1 MKKKIIS
8 VVIAICLVI
17 ATVPTIVF
25 ANNSQSS
32 SPIKFNEAQSEHEKS
47 GWNVEWSES
56 FEQGI
61 PSTWQNIDKDGD
73 GYKWWKV
80 KEETGFDRIYLSH
93 HGEQSIHSNSY
104 LREGTKTL
112 EPDNWLILPEQNLSA
127 EKNYTLT
134 FDIMAPDKSY
144 RKDKIGIYISTDGK
158 NNYTQLGDDF
168 DLTKCTID
176 ENHSYSNWL
185 EVEVDLSAYS
195 GKKVS
200 IAIVH
205 HDSRNEYIVIIDC
218 MYMWSKDKHKH
229 CVCGGN
235 ADFNVHNTHTNVK
248 WSEWNSTNS
257 LPTASGNYYLAN
269 DINLD
274 TTQDVSNDINIC
286 LNGKTIKSNTSAYA
300 ITVKNNASLTITDCL
315 DSGKLECS
323 IKNYGSFNMYAGTL
337 QDGYNLRTEPDSK
350 MALSGNSKFIG
361 NVISKGNAET
371 KIDGSS
377 EFQGTL
383 IIDELTSD
391 SRAYIGENAKI
402 TGKIKISNSQ
412 ENAKIEIKDNMII
425 DGDIEFDY
433 FTFNSNIVCNGNI
446 ISGIFKGNVENNG
459 TITGG
464 TFYGFVTGNGT
475 IADRAK
481 VEVTLDLDGGNGNDK
496 EYILRGQKLTLPT
509 PTKDGYTFDGWF
521 NGENEYDF
529 SLPVFSTLSLTA
541 HWVKNLTP
549 PTTEPPTTQ
558 PTTQSTTESTT
569 QLTTEL
575 TTQSTTQ
582 STTKSTT
589 KSTTQ
594 STTQLTTQS
603 TTKNISYK
611 NVNAVTDY
619 NENHNTTVK
628 STKKKNKSK
637 TSPNTGNNTALVTSA
652 TVATLLALAFVI
664 TKKKKDD

>member
-25 ANNSQSS
+25 ASNSQST
-32 SPIKFNEAQSEHEKS
+32 SPIKIRVAPSEHEKP
-47 GWNVEWSES
+47 GWNVEWSEN

-80 KEETGFDRIYLSH
+80 KEEISFENIDNSTH
-93 HGEQSIHSNSY
+93 HGNESIHSNSF
-104 LREGTKTL
+104 LRYGGYNQQAL
-112 EPDNWLILPEQNLSA
+112 EPNNWLILPEQNLNA
-127 EKNYTLT
+127 KKNYALT
-134 FDIMAPDKSY
+134 FDIVAFDGGY
-144 RKDKIGIYISTDGK
+144 LKDKIGIYISTDGG
-158 NNYTQLGDDF
+158 NSYTQLGDDF
-168 DLTKCTID
+168 DFTQSELGNSTD
-176 ENHSYSNWL
+176 VRDVWQ

-205 HDSRNEYIVIIDC
+205 HNSRDEYMVVMDC
-218 MYMWSKDKHKH
+218 MYMWSINKHIMH

-235 ADFNVHNTHTNVK
+235 TDFNGHDTHKNIEWTK
-248 WSEWNSTNS
+248 WNSANS

-300 ITVKNNASLTITDCL
+300 IKVKNNASLTITDCL

-337 QDGYNLRTEPDSK
+337 QNGYNLRTEPDSK

-361 NVISKGNAET
+361 DVISKGNAET
-371 KIDGSS
+371 KIDGNS

-391 SRAYIGENAKI
+391 SRAYIGGNAKV
-402 TGKIKISNSQ
+402 TGKLEFSQPQ

-433 FTFNSNIVCNGNI
+433 FTLNSNIICNGNI

-459 TITGG
+459 TIKGG
-464 TFYGFVTGNGT
+464 TFYGNVTGNGT

-481 VEVTLDLDGGNGNDK
+481 VKVTLDLDGGNGNDK
-496 EYILRGQKLTLPT
+496 EYILKGQKLTLPT

-529 SLPVFSTLSLTA
+529 SLPVISTLSLTA
-541 HWVKNLTP
+541 HWVKNPTP

-558 PTTQSTTESTT
+558 PTTQSTTE
-569 QLTTEL
+569 LTTV
-575 TTQSTTQ
+575 S
-582 STTKSTT
+582 
-589 KSTTQ
+589 
-594 STTQLTTQS
+594 TTQS
-603 TTKNISYK
+603 TTKNISDK

-637 TSPNTGNNTALVTSA
+637 TSPNTGNNTALVSSA
-652 TVATLLALAFVI
+652 AVATLLALAFVI

>member
-1 MKKKIIS
+1 M
-8 VVIAICLVI
+8 
-17 ATVPTIVF
+17 
-25 ANNSQSS
+25 
-32 SPIKFNEAQSEHEKS
+32 
-47 GWNVEWSES
+47 
-56 FEQGI
+56 
-61 PSTWQNIDKDGD
+61 
-73 GYKWWKV
+73 
-80 KEETGFDRIYLSH
+80 
-93 HGEQSIHSNSY
+93 
-104 LREGTKTL
+104 
-112 EPDNWLILPEQNLSA
+112 
-127 EKNYTLT
+127 
-134 FDIMAPDKSY
+134 
-144 RKDKIGIYISTDGK
+144 
-158 NNYTQLGDDF
+158 
-168 DLTKCTID
+168 
-176 ENHSYSNWL
+176 
-185 EVEVDLSAYS
+185 SAYS

-205 HDSRNEYIVIIDC
+205 HNSRDEYVVVMDC
-218 MYMWSKDKHKH
+218 MYMWSIDKHIMH

-235 ADFNVHNTHTNVK
+235 TDFNGHDTHKNIEWTK
-248 WSEWNSTNS
+248 WNSTDS

-315 DSGKLECS
+315 NNGKLECS

-350 MALSGNSKFIG
+350 MELSGNSKFIG
-361 NVISKGNAET
+361 DVISKGNAET
-371 KIDGSS
+371 KIDGNS

-383 IIDELTSD
+383 VIDELTSD
-391 SRAYIGENAKI
+391 SRAYIGGNAKV
-402 TGKIKISNSQ
+402 TGKLEFSQPQ

-425 DGDIEFDY
+425 DGDIELDY
-433 FTFNSNIVCNGNI
+433 FTLNSNIVCNGNI

-464 TFYGFVTGNGT
+464 TFYGDVTGNGT
-475 IADRAK
+475 IADSAK
-481 VEVTLDLDGGNGNDK
+481 VEVTLDLDGGYGNDK

-509 PTKDGYTFDGWF
+509 PIKDGYTFDGWF

-529 SLPVFSTLSLTA
+529 SLPVISTLSLTA
-541 HWVKNLTP
+541 HWVKNPTP

-558 PTTQSTTESTT
+558 PKTQPTTQP
-569 QLTTEL
+569 TTEL
-575 TTQSTTQ
+575 TTVS
-582 STTKSTT
+582 
-589 KSTTQ
+589 
-594 STTQLTTQS
+594 TTQS
-603 TTKNISYK
+603 TTKNISDK
-611 NVNAVTDY
+611 NVNAATDY

-652 TVATLLALAFVI
+652 SVATLLALAFVI

>member
-8 VVIAICLVI
+8 IVVAICLVI

-25 ANNSQSS
+25 ASNTQSS
-32 SPIKFNEAQSEHEKS
+32 SPIKIRVAPSEHEKP

-73 GYKWWKV
+73 GYKWWKTR
-80 KEETGFDRIYLSH
+80 EEPYFESFDKSTH

-104 LREGTKTL
+104 IKQGQKIL
-112 EPDNWLILPEQNLSA
+112 EPDNWLILPEQNLS
-127 EKNYTLT
+127 EKKIYSLT
-134 FDIMAPDKSY
+134 FDIVAFDGKY
-144 RKDKIGIYISTDGK
+144 LKDKIGIYISTDGG
-158 NNYTQLGDDF
+158 NSYTQLGDDF
-168 DLTKCTID
+168 DLTQSELGNSPDVKD
-176 ENHSYSNWL
+176 VWQ

-205 HDSRNEYIVIIDC
+205 HNSRDEYVVVMDC
-218 MYMWSKDKHKH
+218 MYMWSINKHIMH

-235 ADFNVHNTHTNVK
+235 TDFNGHDTHKNIEWTK
-248 WSEWNSTNS
+248 WNSTDS

-269 DINLD
+269 DINLA
-274 TTQDVSNDINIC
+274 TAQTVSNDINIC
-286 LNGKTIKSNTSAYA
+286 LNGKTIKSNASNYA

-337 QDGYNLRTEPDSK
+337 QSGYELYTEPDSK

-361 NVISKGNAET
+361 NVISAGNAET
-371 KIDGSS
+371 KIDGNS
-377 EFQGTL
+377 EFQGMLLVT
-383 IIDELTSD
+383 ELTSD
-391 SRAYIGENAKI
+391 SRAYIGGNAKI
-402 TGKIKISNSQ
+402 TGKIQISLPQ

-433 FTFNSNIVCNGNI
+433 FTLNSNIVCNGNI

-464 TFYGFVTGNGT
+464 TFCGFVSGNGT
-475 IADRAK
+475 IADSAK
-481 VEVTLDLDGGNGNDK
+481 VKVTLDLDGGNGNDK
-496 EYILRGQKLTLPT
+496 EYILRGQKLILPT

-541 HWVKNLTP
+541 HWVKNPTP
-549 PTTEPPTTQ
+549 PTTEPPTTKP
-558 PTTQSTTESTT
+558 PTTQPTTESTT
-569 QLTTEL
+569 Q
-575 TTQSTTQ
+575 STI
-582 STTKSTT
+582 
-589 KSTTQ
+589 
-594 STTQLTTQS
+594 
-603 TTKNISYK
+603 KNISDK

-652 TVATLLALAFVI
+652 AVAALLAFVI

>member
-8 VVIAICLVI
+8 VVIVICLVI

-25 ANNSQSS
+25 ASNSQST
-32 SPIKFNEAQSEHEKS
+32 SPIKIRVAPSEHEKP

-61 PSTWQNIDKDGD
+61 PSTWQNIDNDGD
-73 GYKWWKV
+73 GYKWWKTR
-80 KEETGFDRIYLSH
+80 EEPYFESFDKSTH

-104 LREGTKTL
+104 IKQGQKIL
-112 EPDNWLILPEQNLSA
+112 EPDNWLILPEQNLS
-127 EKNYTLT
+127 KKKIYSLT
-134 FDIMAPDKSY
+134 FDIVAFDGKY
-144 RKDKIGIYISTDGK
+144 LKDKIGIYISTDGGK
-158 NNYTQLGDDF
+158 SYTQLGDDF
-168 DLTKCTID
+168 DLTQSELGNSTDVKD
-176 ENHSYSNWL
+176 VWQ

-205 HDSRNEYIVIIDC
+205 HNSRDEYVVVMDC
-218 MYMWSKDKHKH
+218 MYMWSIDKHIMH
-229 CVCGGN
+229 CVCGN
-235 ADFNVHNTHTNVK
+235 DISFNGHNTHTNVK

-269 DINLD
+269 DINLA
-274 TTQDVSNDINIC
+274 TEQTVKNDINIC
-286 LNGKTIKSNTSAYA
+286 LNGKTIKNNTSAYA

-337 QDGYNLRTEPDSK
+337 QSGYELYTEPDSK

-371 KIDGSS
+371 KIDGNS
-377 EFQGTL
+377 EFQGMLLVT
-383 IIDELTSD
+383 ELTSD
-391 SRAYIGENAKI
+391 SRAYIGGNAKI
-402 TGKIKISNSQ
+402 TGKIQISLPQ

-425 DGDIEFDY
+425 DGDIEFNY
-433 FTFNSNIVCNGNI
+433 FTLNSNIVCNGNI

-464 TFYGFVTGNGT
+464 TFCGFVSGNGT
-475 IADRAK
+475 IADSAK
-481 VEVTLDLDGGNGNDK
+481 VKVTLDLDGGNGNDK

-541 HWVKNLTP
+541 HWVKNPTP
-549 PTTEPPTTQ
+549 PTTEPPTTKP
-558 PTTQSTTESTT
+558 PTTQPTTESTT
-569 QLTTEL
+569 QP
-575 TTQSTTQ
+575 
-582 STTKSTT
+582 
-589 KSTTQ
+589 
-594 STTQLTTQS
+594 TTQLTTQS
-603 TTKNISYK
+603 TIKNISDK

-652 TVATLLALAFVI
+652 AIATLLALAFVI

>member
-1 MKKKIIS
+1 M
-8 VVIAICLVI
+8 
-17 ATVPTIVF
+17 
-25 ANNSQSS
+25 
-32 SPIKFNEAQSEHEKS
+32 
-47 GWNVEWSES
+47 
-56 FEQGI
+56 
-61 PSTWQNIDKDGD
+61 
-73 GYKWWKV
+73 
-80 KEETGFDRIYLSH
+80 
-93 HGEQSIHSNSY
+93 
-104 LREGTKTL
+104 
-112 EPDNWLILPEQNLSA
+112 
-127 EKNYTLT
+127 
-134 FDIMAPDKSY
+134 
-144 RKDKIGIYISTDGK
+144 
-158 NNYTQLGDDF
+158 
-168 DLTKCTID
+168 
-176 ENHSYSNWL
+176 
-185 EVEVDLSAYS
+185 SAYS

-205 HDSRNEYIVIIDC
+205 HNSRDEYVVVMDC
-218 MYMWSKDKHKH
+218 MYMWSKDKHIMH
-229 CVCGGN
+229 CVCGGST
-235 ADFNVHNTHTNVK
+235 DFNGHNTHTNVK
-248 WSEWNSTNS
+248 WSEWSSTNS

-274 TTQDVSNDINIC
+274 TTQNVSNDINIC

-361 NVISKGNAET
+361 DVISKGNAET
-371 KIDGSS
+371 KIDGNS

-391 SRAYIGENAKI
+391 SRAYIGGNAKV
-402 TGKIKISNSQ
+402 TGKLEFSQPQ

-425 DGDIEFDY
+425 DGDIEFNY
-433 FTFNSNIVCNGNI
+433 FTLNSNIVCNGNI

-464 TFYGFVTGNGT
+464 TFYGDITGNGT
-475 IADRAK
+475 IADSAK
-481 VEVTLDLDGGNGNDK
+481 FEVTLDLDGGNGNDK

-529 SLPVFSTLSLTA
+529 SLPVISTLSLTA
-541 HWVKNLTP
+541 HWVKNPTP

-558 PTTQSTTESTT
+558 PTTQSTTVS
-569 QLTTEL
+569 
-575 TTQSTTQ
+575 
-582 STTKSTT
+582 
-589 KSTTQ
+589 
-594 STTQLTTQS
+594 TTQS
-603 TTKNISYK
+603 TTKNISDK

-637 TSPNTGNNTALVTSA
+637 TSPNTGNNTALVSSA
-652 TVATLLALAFVI
+652 AVATLLALAFVI

>member
-17 ATVPTIVF
+17 ATVPTIAF
-25 ANNSQSS
+25 ASNSQST
-32 SPIKFNEAQSEHEKS
+32 SPIKIRVAPSEHEKP

-61 PSTWQNIDKDGD
+61 PSTWQNIDNDGD

-80 KEETGFDRIYLSH
+80 KEEISFENIDNSTH
-93 HGEQSIHSNSY
+93 HGNESIHSNSF
-104 LREGTKTL
+104 LRYGGYNQQAL
-112 EPDNWLILPEQNLSA
+112 EPNNWLILPEQNLNA
-127 EKNYTLT
+127 KKNYALT
-134 FDIMAPDKSY
+134 FDIVAFDGGY
-144 RKDKIGIYISTDGK
+144 LKDKIGIYISTDGG
-158 NNYTQLGDDF
+158 NSYTQLGDDF
-168 DLTKCTID
+168 DFTQSELGNSTD
-176 ENHSYSNWL
+176 VRDVWQ

-205 HDSRNEYIVIIDC
+205 HNSRDEYMVVMDC
-218 MYMWSKDKHKH
+218 MYMWSINKHIMH

-235 ADFNVHNTHTNVK
+235 TDFNGHDTHKNIEWTK
-248 WSEWNSTNS
+248 WNSANS

-300 ITVKNNASLTITDCL
+300 IKVKNNASLTITDCL

-337 QDGYNLRTEPDSK
+337 QNGYNLRTEPDSK
-350 MALSGNSKFIG
+350 MELSGNSKFIG
-361 NVISKGNAET
+361 DVISKGNAET
-371 KIDGSS
+371 KIDGNS

-383 IIDELTSD
+383 KIDELTSD
-391 SRAYIGENAKI
+391 SRAYIGGNAKV
-402 TGKIKISNSQ
+402 TGKLEFSQPQ

-425 DGDIEFDY
+425 DGDIEFNY
-433 FTFNSNIVCNGNI
+433 FTLNSNIVCNGNI

-464 TFYGFVTGNGT
+464 TFYGNVAGNGT
-475 IADRAK
+475 IADSAK

-529 SLPVFSTLSLTA
+529 SLPVISTLSLTA
-541 HWVKNLTP
+541 HWVKNPTP

-558 PTTQSTTESTT
+558 PTTQP
-569 QLTTEL
+569 TTEL
-575 TTQSTTQ
+575 TTVS
-582 STTKSTT
+582 
-589 KSTTQ
+589 
-594 STTQLTTQS
+594 TTQS
-603 TTKNISYK
+603 TTKNISDK
-611 NVNAVTDY
+611 NVNAATDY

-637 TSPNTGNNTALVTSA
+637 TSPNTGNNTALATSA
-652 TVATLLALAFVI
+652 AVATLLALAFVI

>member
-8 VVIAICLVI
+8 IVVAICLVI

-25 ANNSQSS
+25 ASNSQST
-32 SPIKFNEAQSEHEKS
+32 SPIKIRVAPSEHEKP

-73 GYKWWKV
+73 GYKWWKTR
-80 KEETGFDRIYLSH
+80 EEPYFESFDKSTH

-104 LREGTKTL
+104 IKQGQKIL
-112 EPDNWLILPEQNLSA
+112 EPDNWLILPEQNLS
-127 EKNYTLT
+127 EKKIYSLT
-134 FDIMAPDKSY
+134 FDIVAFDGKY
-144 RKDKIGIYISTDGK
+144 LKDKIGIYISTDGGK
-158 NNYTQLGDDF
+158 SYTQLGDDF
-168 DLTKCTID
+168 DFTQSELGNSTDVKD
-176 ENHSYSNWL
+176 VWQ

-205 HDSRNEYIVIIDC
+205 HNSRDEYVVVMDC
-218 MYMWSKDKHKH
+218 MYMWSINKHIMH

-235 ADFNVHNTHTNVK
+235 TEFNGHDTHKNIEWTK
-248 WSEWNSTNS
+248 WNSTDS

-269 DINLD
+269 DINLA
-274 TTQDVSNDINIC
+274 TTQTVSNDINIC
-286 LNGKTIKSNTSAYA
+286 LNGKTIKSNTSNYA
-300 ITVKNNASLTITDCL
+300 LTVKNNASLTITDCT
-315 DSGKLECS
+315 DSGKLECW
-323 IKNYGSFNMYAGTL
+323 IDNYGSFNMYAGTL
-337 QDGYNLRTEPDSK
+337 QSGYELYTEPDSK

-361 NVISKGNAET
+361 NVISAGNAET
-371 KIDGSS
+371 KIDGNS

-383 IIDELTSD
+383 LIKELTSD
-391 SRAYIGENAKI
+391 SRAYIGGNAKV
-402 TGKIKISNSQ
+402 TGKLEFLQPQ

-433 FTFNSNIVCNGNI
+433 FTLNSNIVCNGNI

-464 TFYGFVTGNGT
+464 TFCGFVSGNGT
-475 IADRAK
+475 IADSAK
-481 VEVTLDLDGGNGNDK
+481 VKVTLDLDGGNGNDK
-496 EYILRGQKLTLPT
+496 EYILRGQKLTLST

-541 HWVKNLTP
+541 HWVKNPTP
-549 PTTEPPTTQ
+549 PTTKPPTTQ
-558 PTTQSTTESTT
+558 PTTQPITESTTQPTTESTT
-569 QLTTEL
+569 Q
-575 TTQSTTQ
+575 STI
-582 STTKSTT
+582 
-589 KSTTQ
+589 
-594 STTQLTTQS
+594 
-603 TTKNISYK
+603 KNISDK

-637 TSPNTGNNTALVTSA
+637 TSPNTGNNTALVSSA
-652 TVATLLALAFVI
+652 AVATLLALAFVI

>member
-1 MKKKIIS
+1 MKKKLFSII
-8 VVIAICLVI
+8 IAICLVI

-25 ANNSQSS
+25 ASNTQSS
-32 SPIKFNEAQSEHEKS
+32 SPIKIRVAPSEHEKP

-73 GYKWWKV
+73 GYKWWKTR
-80 KEETGFDRIYLSH
+80 EEPYFESFDKSTH

-104 LREGTKTL
+104 IKQGQKIL
-112 EPDNWLILPEQNLSA
+112 EPDNWLILPEQNLS
-127 EKNYTLT
+127 EKKIYSLT
-134 FDIMAPDKSY
+134 FDIVAFDGKY
-144 RKDKIGIYISTDGK
+144 LKDKIGIYISTDGG
-158 NNYTQLGDDF
+158 NSYTQLGDDF
-168 DLTKCTID
+168 DLTQSELGNSPDVKD
-176 ENHSYSNWL
+176 VWQ

-205 HDSRNEYIVIIDC
+205 HNSRDEYVVVMDC
-218 MYMWSKDKHKH
+218 MYMWSINKHIMH

-235 ADFNVHNTHTNVK
+235 TDFNGHDTHKNIEWTK
-248 WSEWNSTNS
+248 WNSTDS

-315 DSGKLECS
+315 NNGKLECS

-350 MALSGNSKFIG
+350 MELSGNSKFIG
-361 NVISKGNAET
+361 DVISKGNAET
-371 KIDGSS
+371 KIDGNS

-383 IIDELTSD
+383 VIDELTSD
-391 SRAYIGENAKI
+391 SRAYIGGNAKV
-402 TGKIKISNSQ
+402 TGKLEFSQPQ

-425 DGDIEFDY
+425 DGDIELDY
-433 FTFNSNIVCNGNI
+433 FTLNSNIVCNGNI

-464 TFYGFVTGNGT
+464 TFYGDVTGNGT
-475 IADRAK
+475 IADSAK

-509 PTKDGYTFDGWF
+509 PIKDGYTFDGWF

-529 SLPVFSTLSLTA
+529 SLPVISTLSLTA
-541 HWVKNLTP
+541 HWVKNPTP

-558 PTTQSTTESTT
+558 PKTQPTTQP
-569 QLTTEL
+569 TTEL
-575 TTQSTTQ
+575 TTVS
-582 STTKSTT
+582 
-589 KSTTQ
+589 
-594 STTQLTTQS
+594 TTQS
-603 TTKNISYK
+603 TTKNISDK
-611 NVNAVTDY
+611 NVNAATDY

-652 TVATLLALAFVI
+652 SVATLLALAFVI

>member
-25 ANNSQSS
+25 ANSSQST
-32 SPIKFNEAQSEHEKS
+32 SPIKIRVAPSEHEKP

-61 PSTWQNIDKDGD
+61 PSTWQNIDNDGD
-73 GYKWWKV
+73 SYKWWKTR
-80 KEETGFDRIYLSH
+80 EEPYFESFDKSTH

-104 LREGTKTL
+104 IKQGQKIL
-112 EPDNWLILPEQNLSA
+112 EPDNWLILPEQNLS
-127 EKNYTLT
+127 KKKIYSLT
-134 FDIMAPDKSY
+134 FDIVAFDGKY
-144 RKDKIGIYISTDGK
+144 LKDKIGIYISTDGGK
-158 NNYTQLGDDF
+158 SYTQLGDDF
-168 DLTKCTID
+168 DLTQSELGNSTDVKD
-176 ENHSYSNWL
+176 VWQ

-205 HDSRNEYIVIIDC
+205 HNSRDEYVVVMDC
-218 MYMWSKDKHKH
+218 MYMWSKDKHIMH
-229 CVCGGN
+229 CVCGGST
-235 ADFNVHNTHTNVK
+235 DFNGHNTHTNVK
-248 WSEWNSTNS
+248 WSEWSSTNS

-274 TTQDVSNDINIC
+274 TTQNVSNDINIC

-361 NVISKGNAET
+361 DVISKGNAET
-371 KIDGSS
+371 KIDGNS

-391 SRAYIGENAKI
+391 SRAYIGGNAKV
-402 TGKIKISNSQ
+402 TGKLEFSQPQ

-425 DGDIEFDY
+425 DGDIEFNY
-433 FTFNSNIVCNGNI
+433 FTLNSNIVCNGNI

-464 TFYGFVTGNGT
+464 TFYGDITGNGT
-475 IADRAK
+475 IADSAK
-481 VEVTLDLDGGNGNDK
+481 FEVTLDLDGGNGNDK

-529 SLPVFSTLSLTA
+529 SLPVISTLSLTA
-541 HWVKNLTP
+541 HWVKNPTP

-558 PTTQSTTESTT
+558 PTTQSTTQS
-569 QLTTEL
+569 TTEL
-575 TTQSTTQ
+575 TTVS
-582 STTKSTT
+582 
-589 KSTTQ
+589 
-594 STTQLTTQS
+594 TTQS
-603 TTKNISYK
+603 TTKNISDK

-637 TSPNTGNNTALVTSA
+637 TSPNTGNNTALVSSA
-652 TVATLLALAFVI
+652 AVATLLALAFVI

>member
-1 MKKKIIS
+1 MKNKIIS

-25 ANNSQSS
+25 ANSSQSS
-32 SPIKFNEAQSEHEKS
+32 SPIKIRVAPSEHEKS

-73 GYKWWKV
+73 GYKWWKTR
-80 KEETGFDRIYLSH
+80 EEPYFESFDKSTH

-104 LREGTKTL
+104 IKQGQKIL
-112 EPDNWLILPEQNLSA
+112 EPDNWLILPEQNLS
-127 EKNYTLT
+127 EKKIYSLT
-134 FDIMAPDKSY
+134 FDIVAFDGKY
-144 RKDKIGIYISTDGK
+144 LKDKIGIYISTDGGK
-158 NNYTQLGDDF
+158 SYNQLGDDF
-168 DLTKCTID
+168 DFTQSELGNSTDVKD
-176 ENHSYSNWL
+176 VWQ
-185 EVEVDLSAYS
+185 EVELDLSAYS

-205 HDSRNEYIVIIDC
+205 HNSRDEYVVVMDC
-218 MYMWSKDKHKH
+218 MYMWSIDKHIMH
-229 CVCGGN
+229 CVCGSN
-235 ADFNVHNTHTNVK
+235 TDFNGHDTHKNIEWTK
-248 WSEWNSTNS
+248 WNSTDS

-315 DSGKLECS
+315 DNGKLECS

-337 QDGYNLRTEPDSK
+337 QNGYNLRTEPDSK

-361 NVISKGNAET
+361 DVISKGNAET
-371 KIDGSS
+371 KIDGNS

-383 IIDELTSD
+383 MIDELTSD
-391 SRAYIGENAKI
+391 SRAYIGGNAKV
-402 TGKIKISNSQ
+402 TGKLEFSQPQ

-425 DGDIEFDY
+425 DGDIEFNY
-433 FTFNSNIVCNGNI
+433 FTLNSNIVCNGNI
-446 ISGIFKGNVENNG
+446 MSGIFKGNVENNG

-464 TFYGFVTGNGT
+464 TFYGDVTGNGT
-475 IADRAK
+475 IAASAK

-529 SLPVFSTLSLTA
+529 SLPVISTLSLTA
-541 HWVKNLTP
+541 HWVKNPTP

-558 PTTQSTTESTT
+558 PTTQSTTE
-569 QLTTEL
+569 LTTV
-575 TTQSTTQ
+575 S
-582 STTKSTT
+582 
-589 KSTTQ
+589 
-594 STTQLTTQS
+594 TTQS
-603 TTKNISYK
+603 TTKNISDK
-611 NVNAVTDY
+611 NVNAATDY

-628 STKKKNKSK
+628 STKKKNTSK

-652 TVATLLALAFVI
+652 SVATLLALAFVI

>member
-25 ANNSQSS
+25 ANSSQST
-32 SPIKFNEAQSEHEKS
+32 SPIKIRVAPSEHEKP

-61 PSTWQNIDKDGD
+61 PSTWQNIDNDGD
-73 GYKWWKV
+73 GYKWWKTR
-80 KEETGFDRIYLSH
+80 EEPYFESFDKSTH

-104 LREGTKTL
+104 IKQGQKIL
-112 EPDNWLILPEQNLSA
+112 EPDNWLILPEQNLS
-127 EKNYTLT
+127 KKKIYSLT
-134 FDIMAPDKSY
+134 FDIVAFDGKY
-144 RKDKIGIYISTDGK
+144 LKDKIGIYISTDGGK
-158 NNYTQLGDDF
+158 SYTQLGDDF
-168 DLTKCTID
+168 DLTQSELGNSTDVKD
-176 ENHSYSNWL
+176 VWQ
-185 EVEVDLSAYS
+185 EVELDLSAYS

-205 HDSRNEYIVIIDC
+205 HNSRDEYVVVMDC
-218 MYMWSKDKHKH
+218 MYMWSIDKHIMH

-235 ADFNVHNTHTNVK
+235 TDFNGHDTHKNIEWTK
-248 WSEWNSTNS
+248 WNSTDS

-315 DSGKLECS
+315 NNGKLECS

-350 MALSGNSKFIG
+350 MELSGNSKFIG
-361 NVISKGNAET
+361 DVISKGNAET
-371 KIDGSS
+371 KIDGNS

-383 IIDELTSD
+383 VIDELTSD
-391 SRAYIGENAKI
+391 SRAYIGGNAKV
-402 TGKIKISNSQ
+402 TGKLEFSQPQ

-425 DGDIEFDY
+425 DGDIELDY
-433 FTFNSNIVCNGNI
+433 FTLNSNIVCNGNI

-464 TFYGFVTGNGT
+464 TFYGDVTGNGT
-475 IADRAK
+475 IADSAK

-509 PTKDGYTFDGWF
+509 PIKDGYTFDGWF

-529 SLPVFSTLSLTA
+529 SLPVISTLSLTA
-541 HWVKNLTP
+541 HWVKNPTP

-558 PTTQSTTESTT
+558 PTTQP
-569 QLTTEL
+569 TTEL
-575 TTQSTTQ
+575 TTVS
-582 STTKSTT
+582 
-589 KSTTQ
+589 
-594 STTQLTTQS
+594 TTQS
-603 TTKNISYK
+603 TTKNISDK
-611 NVNAVTDY
+611 NVNAATDY

-652 TVATLLALAFVI
+652 SVATLLALAFVI

>member
-17 ATVPTIVF
+17 ATVPTIAF
-25 ANNSQSS
+25 ASNSQST
-32 SPIKFNEAQSEHEKS
+32 SPIKIRVAPSEHEKP

-80 KEETGFDRIYLSH
+80 KEEISFENIDNSTH
-93 HGEQSIHSNSY
+93 HGNESIHSNSF
-104 LREGTKTL
+104 LRYGGYNQQAL
-112 EPDNWLILPEQNLSA
+112 EPNNWLILPEQNLNA
-127 EKNYTLT
+127 KKNYALT
-134 FDIMAPDKSY
+134 FDIVAFDGGY
-144 RKDKIGIYISTDGK
+144 LKDKIGIYISTDGG
-158 NNYTQLGDDF
+158 NSYTQLGDDF
-168 DLTKCTID
+168 DFTQSELGNSTD
-176 ENHSYSNWL
+176 VRDVWQ

-205 HDSRNEYIVIIDC
+205 HNSRDEYMVVMDC
-218 MYMWSKDKHKH
+218 MYMWSINKHIMH

-235 ADFNVHNTHTNVK
+235 TDFNGHDTHKNIEWTK
-248 WSEWNSTNS
+248 WNSANS
-257 LPTASGNYYLAN
+257 LPTASGNYSLAN

-300 ITVKNNASLTITDCL
+300 IKVKNNASLTITDCL

-337 QDGYNLRTEPDSK
+337 QNGYNLRTEPDSK

-361 NVISKGNAET
+361 DVISKGNAET
-371 KIDGSS
+371 KIDGNS

-391 SRAYIGENAKI
+391 SRAYIGGNAKV
-402 TGKIKISNSQ
+402 TGKLEFSQPQ

-433 FTFNSNIVCNGNI
+433 FTLNSNIICNGNI

-464 TFYGFVTGNGT
+464 TFYGNVTGNGT
-475 IADRAK
+475 IADSAK
-481 VEVTLDLDGGNGNDK
+481 LEVTLDLDSGNGNDK

-529 SLPVFSTLSLTA
+529 SLPVISTLSLTA
-541 HWVKNLTP
+541 HWVKNPTP

-558 PTTQSTTESTT
+558 PTTQSTTE
-569 QLTTEL
+569 LTTV
-575 TTQSTTQ
+575 
-582 STTKSTT
+582 
-589 KSTTQ
+589 
-594 STTQLTTQS
+594 S
-603 TTKNISYK
+603 TTKNISDK
-611 NVNAVTDY
+611 NVNAATDY

-652 TVATLLALAFVI
+652 AVATLLALAFVI

>member
-1 MKKKIIS
+1 MKKKLFSII
-8 VVIAICLVI
+8 IAICLVI

-25 ANNSQSS
+25 ASNTQSS
-32 SPIKFNEAQSEHEKS
+32 SPIKIRVAPSEHEKP

-73 GYKWWKV
+73 GYKWWKTR
-80 KEETGFDRIYLSH
+80 EEPYFESFDKSTH

-104 LREGTKTL
+104 IKQGQKIL
-112 EPDNWLILPEQNLSA
+112 EPDNWLILPEQNLS
-127 EKNYTLT
+127 EKKIYSLT
-134 FDIMAPDKSY
+134 FDIVAFDGKY
-144 RKDKIGIYISTDGK
+144 LKDKIGIYISTDGG
-158 NNYTQLGDDF
+158 NSYTQLGDDF
-168 DLTKCTID
+168 DLTQSELGNSPDVKD
-176 ENHSYSNWL
+176 VWQ

-205 HDSRNEYIVIIDC
+205 HNSRDEYVVVMDC
-218 MYMWSKDKHKH
+218 MYMWSINKHIMH

-235 ADFNVHNTHTNVK
+235 TDFNGHDTHKNIEWTK
-248 WSEWNSTNS
+248 WNSTDS

-269 DINLD
+269 DINLA
-274 TTQDVSNDINIC
+274 TAQTVSNDINIC
-286 LNGKTIKSNTSAYA
+286 LNGKTIKSNASNYA
-300 ITVKNNASLTITDCL
+300 LTVKNNASLTITDCT
-315 DSGKLECS
+315 DSGKLECW
-323 IKNYGSFNMYAGTL
+323 IDNYGSFNMYAGTL
-337 QDGYNLRTEPDSK
+337 QSGYELYTEPDSK

-361 NVISKGNAET
+361 NVISAGNAET
-371 KIDGSS
+371 KIDGNS
-377 EFQGTL
+377 EFQGMLLVT
-383 IIDELTSD
+383 ELTSD
-391 SRAYIGENAKI
+391 SRAYIGGNAKI
-402 TGKIKISNSQ
+402 TGKIQISLPQ

-433 FTFNSNIVCNGNI
+433 FTLNSNIVCNGNI

-464 TFYGFVTGNGT
+464 TFYGDVTGNGT
-475 IADRAK
+475 IADSAK

-529 SLPVFSTLSLTA
+529 SLPVISTLSLTA
-541 HWVKNLTP
+541 HWVKNPTP

-558 PTTQSTTESTT
+558 PTTQSTTK
-569 QLTTEL
+569 LTTV
-575 TTQSTTQ
+575 S
-582 STTKSTT
+582 
-589 KSTTQ
+589 
-594 STTQLTTQS
+594 TTQS
-603 TTKNISYK
+603 TTKNISDK

-652 TVATLLALAFVI
+652 SVATLLALAFVI

>member
-1 MKKKIIS
+1 MKNKIIS

-25 ANNSQSS
+25 ASNSQST
-32 SPIKFNEAQSEHEKS
+32 SPIKIRVAPSEHEKP

-80 KEETGFDRIYLSH
+80 KEEPTFEHVDNSTH

-112 EPDNWLILPEQNLSA
+112 EPDNWLILPEQNLNA
-127 EKNYTLT
+127 EKNYALT
-134 FDIMAPDKSY
+134 FDIVAFDGGY
-144 RKDKIGIYISTDGK
+144 LKDKIGIYISTDGG
-158 NNYTQLGDDF
+158 NSYTQLGDDF
-168 DLTKCTID
+168 DLTQSELGDSMAVKD
-176 ENHSYSNWL
+176 VWQ

-205 HDSRNEYIVIIDC
+205 HNSRNEYMVVMDC
-218 MYMWSKDKHKH
+218 MYMWSKDKHMH

-235 ADFNVHNTHTNVK
+235 TDFNGHDTHTNVE
-248 WSEWNSTNS
+248 WSEWNSTDS

-269 DINLD
+269 DINLAKEQ
-274 TTQDVSNDINIC
+274 TVKNDINIC

-300 ITVKNNASLTITDCL
+300 ITVKNNASLTITDCS
-315 DSGKLECS
+315 DNGKLECS

-361 NVISKGNAET
+361 DVISKGNAET
-371 KIDGSS
+371 KIDGNS
-377 EFQGTL
+377 EFQATL

-391 SRAYIGENAKI
+391 SRAYIGGNAKV
-402 TGKIKISNSQ
+402 TGKLEFSQPQ

-425 DGDIEFDY
+425 DGDIEFNY
-433 FTFNSNIVCNGNI
+433 FTLNSNIVCNGNI

-464 TFYGFVTGNGT
+464 TFYGDVTGNGT
-475 IADRAK
+475 IAASAK

-529 SLPVFSTLSLTA
+529 SLPVISTLSLTA
-541 HWVKNLTP
+541 HWVKNPTP

-558 PTTQSTTESTT
+558 PTTQSTTE
-569 QLTTEL
+569 LTTV
-575 TTQSTTQ
+575 S
-582 STTKSTT
+582 
-589 KSTTQ
+589 
-594 STTQLTTQS
+594 TTQS
-603 TTKNISYK
+603 TTKNISDK
-611 NVNAVTDY
+611 NVNAATDY

-637 TSPNTGNNTALVTSA
+637 TSPNTGNNTALVSSA
-652 TVATLLALAFVI
+652 AVATLLALAFVI

>member
-8 VVIAICLVI
+8 IVVAICLVI

-25 ANNSQSS
+25 ASNTQST
-32 SPIKFNEAQSEHEKS
+32 SPIKIRVAPSEHEKP

-73 GYKWWKV
+73 GFKWWKV
-80 KEETGFDRIYLSH
+80 KEEISFENINNSTH
-93 HGEQSIHSNSY
+93 HGNESIHSNSF
-104 LREGTKTL
+104 LRYGGYNQQAL
-112 EPDNWLILPEQNLSA
+112 EPNNWLILPEQNLS
-127 EKNYTLT
+127 EKKIYSLT
-134 FDIMAPDKSY
+134 FDIVAFDGGY
-144 RKDKIGIYISTDGK
+144 LKDKIGIYISTDGG
-158 NNYTQLGDDF
+158 NSYTQLGDDF
-168 DLTKCTID
+168 DFTQSELGNNVRD
-176 ENHSYSNWL
+176 VWQ

-195 GKKVS
+195 GKKVT

-205 HDSRNEYIVIIDC
+205 HNSRDEYMVVMDC
-218 MYMWSKDKHKH
+218 MYMWSINKHIMH

-235 ADFNVHNTHTNVK
+235 TDFNGHDTHKNIEWTK
-248 WSEWNSTNS
+248 WNSTDS

-269 DINLD
+269 DINLA
-274 TTQDVSNDINIC
+274 TEQTVSNDINIC
-286 LNGKTIKSNTSAYA
+286 LNGKTIKSNTSNYA

-337 QDGYNLRTEPDSK
+337 QNGYELYTEPDSK

-361 NVISKGNAET
+361 NVISAGNAET
-371 KIDGSS
+371 KIDGNS
-377 EFQGTL
+377 EFQGML

-402 TGKIKISNSQ
+402 TGKIQISLPQ

-433 FTFNSNIVCNGNI
+433 FTLNSNIVCNGNI

-475 IADRAK
+475 IADSAK
-481 VEVTLDLDGGNGNDK
+481 VKVTLDLDGGNGNDK

-541 HWVKNLTP
+541 HWVKNPTP

-558 PTTQSTTESTT
+558 PTTQSTTQPTT
-569 QLTTEL
+569 QLTTE
-575 TTQSTTQ
+575 STTQ
-582 STTKSTT
+582 STI
-589 KSTTQ
+589 
-594 STTQLTTQS
+594 
-603 TTKNISYK
+603 KNISDK
-611 NVNAVTDY
+611 NVNAITDY

-652 TVATLLALAFVI
+652 AVATLLALAFVI

>member
-8 VVIAICLVI
+8 IVVAICLVI

-25 ANNSQSS
+25 ASNTQSS
-32 SPIKFNEAQSEHEKS
+32 SPIKIRVAPSEHEKP

-80 KEETGFDRIYLSH
+80 KEESGFENDDKSTH
-93 HGEQSIHSNSY
+93 HGEQSIHSNSFIKQSRKI
-104 LREGTKTL
+104 LT
-112 EPDNWLILPEQNLSA
+112 PDNWLILPEQNLS
-127 EKNYTLT
+127 KKKIYSLT
-134 FDIMAPDKSY
+134 FDIVAFDGLY
-144 RKDKIGIYISTDGK
+144 LKDKIGIYISTDGG
-158 NNYTQLGDDF
+158 NSYTQLGDDF
-168 DLTKCTID
+168 DFTQSELGD
-176 ENHSYSNWL
+176 SYNVKDVWQ

-195 GKKVS
+195 GKKVT

-205 HDSRNEYIVIIDC
+205 HNSRDEYMVVMDC
-218 MYMWSKDKHKH
+218 MYMWSINKHIMH

-235 ADFNVHNTHTNVK
+235 TDFNGHDTHKNIEWTK
-248 WSEWNSTNS
+248 WNSTDS

-269 DINLD
+269 DINLA
-274 TTQDVSNDINIC
+274 TTQTVSNDINIC
-286 LNGKTIKSNTSAYA
+286 LNGKTIKSNASNYA

-315 DSGKLECS
+315 GSGKLECW
-323 IKNYGSFNMYAGTL
+323 IDNYGSFNMYAGTL
-337 QDGYNLRTEPDSK
+337 QSGYELYTEPDSK

-361 NVISKGNAET
+361 NVISAGNAET
-371 KIDGSS
+371 KIDGNS
-377 EFQGTL
+377 EFQGMLLVT
-383 IIDELTSD
+383 ELTSD
-391 SRAYIGENAKI
+391 SRAYIGGNAKI
-402 TGKIKISNSQ
+402 TGKIQISLPQ

-433 FTFNSNIVCNGNI
+433 FTLNSNIVCNGNI

-475 IADRAK
+475 IADSAK
-481 VEVTLDLDGGNGNDK
+481 VKVTLDLDGGNGNDK

-541 HWVKNLTP
+541 HWVKNPTPPTTEP

-558 PTTQSTTESTT
+558 PTTQLTTESTT
-569 QLTTEL
+569 Q
-575 TTQSTTQ
+575 STI
-582 STTKSTT
+582 
-589 KSTTQ
+589 
-594 STTQLTTQS
+594 
-603 TTKNISYK
+603 KNISDK

-652 TVATLLALAFVI
+652 AVATLLAFVI

>member
-8 VVIAICLVI
+8 IVIAICLVI

-25 ANNSQSS
+25 ASNSQST
-32 SPIKFNEAQSEHEKS
+32 SPIKIRVAPSEHEKP

-80 KEETGFDRIYLSH
+80 KEESGFENDDKSTH
-93 HGEQSIHSNSY
+93 HGEQSIHSNSFIKQSRKI
-104 LREGTKTL
+104 LT
-112 EPDNWLILPEQNLSA
+112 PDNWLILPEQNLS
-127 EKNYTLT
+127 KKKIYSLT
-134 FDIMAPDKSY
+134 FDIVAFDGLY
-144 RKDKIGIYISTDGK
+144 LKDKIGIYISTDGG
-158 NNYTQLGDDF
+158 NSYTQLGDDF
-168 DLTKCTID
+168 DFTQSELGD
-176 ENHSYSNWL
+176 SYNVKDVWQ

-205 HDSRNEYIVIIDC
+205 HNSRDEYMVVMDC
-218 MYMWSKDKHKH
+218 MYMWSKDKHMH

-235 ADFNVHNTHTNVK
+235 TEFNGHDTHTNVE
-248 WSEWNSTNS
+248 WSEWNSTDS

-269 DINLD
+269 DINLA
-274 TTQDVSNDINIC
+274 TAQSVKNDINIC
-286 LNGKTIKSNTSAYA
+286 LNGKTIKSNTSDYA
-300 ITVKNNASLTITDCL
+300 ISVNSNASLTITDCTVG
-315 DSGKLECS
+315 GKLECS
-323 IKNYGSFNMYAGTL
+323 IDNYGSFNMYAGTL
-337 QDGYNLRTEPDSK
+337 QSGYELYTEPDSK

-361 NVISKGNAET
+361 NVISLGNAET
-371 KIDGSS
+371 KIDGNS
-377 EFQGTL
+377 EFQGMLLVT
-383 IIDELTSD
+383 ELTSD
-391 SRAYIGENAKI
+391 SRAYIGGNAKI
-402 TGKIKISNSQ
+402 TGKIQISLPQ

-433 FTFNSNIVCNGNI
+433 FTLNSNIVCNGNI

-464 TFYGFVTGNGT
+464 TFCGFVSGNGT
-475 IADRAK
+475 IADSAK
-481 VEVTLDLDGGNGNDK
+481 VKVTLDLDGGNGNDK

-541 HWVKNLTP
+541 HWVKNPNP

-558 PTTQSTTESTT
+558 PITESTT
-569 QLTTEL
+569 QPTTEL

-582 STTKSTT
+582 STI
-589 KSTTQ
+589 
-594 STTQLTTQS
+594 
-603 TTKNISYK
+603 KNISDK
-611 NVNAVTDY
+611 NVNAITDY

-628 STKKKNKSK
+628 STKKKNTSK

-652 TVATLLALAFVI
+652 AVATLLAFVI

>member
-1 MKKKIIS
+1 MKNKIIS

-17 ATVPTIVF
+17 ATVPTMVF
-25 ANNSQSS
+25 ASNSQST
-32 SPIKFNEAQSEHEKS
+32 SPIKIRVAPSEHEKS

-73 GYKWWKV
+73 GYKWWKTR
-80 KEETGFDRIYLSH
+80 EEPYFESFDKSTH

-104 LREGTKTL
+104 IKQGQKIL
-112 EPDNWLILPEQNLSA
+112 EPDNWLILPEQNLS
-127 EKNYTLT
+127 EKKIYSLT
-134 FDIMAPDKSY
+134 FDIVAFDGKY
-144 RKDKIGIYISTDGK
+144 LKDKIGIYISTDGGK
-158 NNYTQLGDDF
+158 SYNQLGDDF
-168 DLTKCTID
+168 DFTQSELGNSTDVKD
-176 ENHSYSNWL
+176 VWQ
-185 EVEVDLSAYS
+185 EVELDLSAYS

-205 HDSRNEYIVIIDC
+205 HNSRDEYVVVMDC
-218 MYMWSKDKHKH
+218 MYMWSIDKHIMH
-229 CVCGGN
+229 CVCGSN
-235 ADFNVHNTHTNVK
+235 TDFNGHDTHKNIEWTK
-248 WSEWNSTNS
+248 WNSTDS

-315 DSGKLECS
+315 DNGKLECS

-337 QDGYNLRTEPDSK
+337 QNGYNLRTEPDSK

-361 NVISKGNAET
+361 DVISKGNAET
-371 KIDGSS
+371 KINGNS

-391 SRAYIGENAKI
+391 SRAYIGGNAKV
-402 TGKIKISNSQ
+402 TGKLEFSQPQ

-425 DGDIEFDY
+425 DGDIEFNY
-433 FTFNSNIVCNGNI
+433 FTLNSNIVCNGNI
-446 ISGIFKGNVENNG
+446 MSGIFKGNVENNG

-464 TFYGFVTGNGT
+464 TFYGDVTGNGT
-475 IADRAK
+475 IAASVK
-481 VEVTLDLDGGNGNDK
+481 FEVTLDLDGGNGNNK

-529 SLPVFSTLSLTA
+529 SLPVISTHSLTA
-541 HWVKNLTP
+541 HWVKNPTP

-558 PTTQSTTESTT
+558 PTTQSTTE
-569 QLTTEL
+569 LTTV
-575 TTQSTTQ
+575 S
-582 STTKSTT
+582 
-589 KSTTQ
+589 
-594 STTQLTTQS
+594 TTQS
-603 TTKNISYK
+603 TTKNISDK
-611 NVNAVTDY
+611 NVNAATDY

-628 STKKKNKSK
+628 STKNKNKSK
-637 TSPNTGNNTALVTSA
+637 TSPNTGNNTALVSSA
-652 TVATLLALAFVI
+652 SVATLLALAFVI

>member
-1 MKKKIIS
+1 
-8 VVIAICLVI
+8 
-17 ATVPTIVF
+17 
-25 ANNSQSS
+25 
-32 SPIKFNEAQSEHEKS
+32 
-47 GWNVEWSES
+47 
-56 FEQGI
+56 
-61 PSTWQNIDKDGD
+61 
-73 GYKWWKV
+73 
-80 KEETGFDRIYLSH
+80 
-93 HGEQSIHSNSY
+93 
-104 LREGTKTL
+104 
-112 EPDNWLILPEQNLSA
+112 
-127 EKNYTLT
+127 
-134 FDIMAPDKSY
+134 MAPDKSY

-176 ENHSYSNWL
+176 ENHIYSNWS

-205 HDSRNEYIVIIDC
+205 HNSRDEYIVIMDC

-229 CVCGGN
+229 CVCGNGIS
-235 ADFNVHNTHTNVK
+235 FNGHDTHTNVK
-248 WSEWNSTNS
+248 WSEWSSTNS
-257 LPTASGNYYLAN
+257 FPTASGNYYLAN

-315 DSGKLECS
+315 DNGKLECS

-337 QDGYNLRTEPDSK
+337 QNGYNLRTEPDSK

-361 NVISKGNAET
+361 DVISKGNAET
-371 KIDGSS
+371 KIDGNS

-383 IIDELTSD
+383 MIDELTSD
-391 SRAYIGENAKI
+391 SRAYIGGNAKV
-402 TGKIKISNSQ
+402 TGKLEFSQPQ

-425 DGDIEFDY
+425 DGDIEFNY
-433 FTFNSNIVCNGNI
+433 FTLNSNIVCNGNI

-464 TFYGFVTGNGT
+464 TFYGDVTGNGT
-475 IADRAK
+475 IADSAK
-481 VEVTLDLDGGNGNDK
+481 FEVTLDLDGGNGNDK

-529 SLPVFSTLSLTA
+529 SLPVISTLSLTA
-541 HWVKNLTP
+541 HWVKNPTP

-558 PTTQSTTESTT
+558 PTTQSTTE
-569 QLTTEL
+569 L
-575 TTQSTTQ
+575 TTQSA
-582 STTKSTT
+582 
-589 KSTTQ
+589 
-594 STTQLTTQS
+594 
-603 TTKNISYK
+603 TKNISDK
-611 NVNAVTDY
+611 NVNAATDY

-628 STKKKNKSK
+628 STKNKNKSK
-637 TSPNTGNNTALVTSA
+637 TSPNTGNNTALVSSA
-652 TVATLLALAFVI
+652 AVATLLALAFVI

>member
-8 VVIAICLVI
+8 IVVAICLVI

-25 ANNSQSS
+25 ASNTQSS
-32 SPIKFNEAQSEHEKS
+32 SPIKIRVAPSEHEKP

-73 GYKWWKV
+73 GYKWWKTR
-80 KEETGFDRIYLSH
+80 EEPYFESFDKSTH

-104 LREGTKTL
+104 IKQGQKIL
-112 EPDNWLILPEQNLSA
+112 EPDNWLILPEQNLS
-127 EKNYTLT
+127 EKKIYSLT
-134 FDIMAPDKSY
+134 FDIVAFDGKY
-144 RKDKIGIYISTDGK
+144 LKDKIGIYISTDGG
-158 NNYTQLGDDF
+158 NSYTQLGDDF
-168 DLTKCTID
+168 DLTQSELGNSPDVKD
-176 ENHSYSNWL
+176 VWQ

-205 HDSRNEYIVIIDC
+205 HNSRDEYVVVMDC
-218 MYMWSKDKHKH
+218 MYMWSINKHIMH

-235 ADFNVHNTHTNVK
+235 TDFNGHDTHKNIEWTK
-248 WSEWNSTNS
+248 WNSTDS

-269 DINLD
+269 DINLA
-274 TTQDVSNDINIC
+274 TTQTVSNDINIC
-286 LNGKTIKSNTSAYA
+286 LNGKTIKSNASNYA

-337 QDGYNLRTEPDSK
+337 QSGYELYTEPDSK

-361 NVISKGNAET
+361 NVISAGNAET
-371 KIDGSS
+371 KIDGNS
-377 EFQGTL
+377 EFQGMLLVT
-383 IIDELTSD
+383 ELTSD
-391 SRAYIGENAKI
+391 SRAYIGGNAKI
-402 TGKIKISNSQ
+402 TGKIQISLPQ

-433 FTFNSNIVCNGNI
+433 FTLNSNIVCNGNI

-464 TFYGFVTGNGT
+464 TFCGFVSGNGT
-475 IADRAK
+475 IADSAK
-481 VEVTLDLDGGNGNDK
+481 VKVTLDLDGGNGNDK

-541 HWVKNLTP
+541 HWVKNPTP
-549 PTTEPPTTQ
+549 PTTEPPTTKP
-558 PTTQSTTESTT
+558 PTTQPTTESTT
-569 QLTTEL
+569 QPTTQLTTE
-575 TTQSTTQ
+575 STTQ
-582 STTKSTT
+582 STI
-589 KSTTQ
+589 
-594 STTQLTTQS
+594 
-603 TTKNISYK
+603 KNISDK

-628 STKKKNKSK
+628 STKKKNTSK

-652 TVATLLALAFVI
+652 AVATLLALAFVI

>member
-25 ANNSQSS
+25 ANSSQSS
-32 SPIKFNEAQSEHEKS
+32 SPIKIRVAPSEHERADR
-47 GWNVEWSES
+47 NIEWSES

-80 KEETGFDRIYLSH
+80 KEEPTFEHVDNSTH
-93 HGEQSIHSNSY
+93 HGEQSIHSNSFI
-104 LREGTKTL
+104 RNDGKTL
-112 EPDNWLILPEQNLSA
+112 TPDNWLILPEQNLNA
-127 EKNYTLT
+127 EKNYALT
-134 FDIMAPDKSY
+134 FDIVAFDGGY
-144 RKDKIGIYISTDGK
+144 LKDKIGIYISTDGG
-158 NNYTQLGDDF
+158 NSYTQLGDDF
-168 DLTKCTID
+168 DLTQSELGDSMAVKD
-176 ENHSYSNWL
+176 VWQ

-205 HDSRNEYIVIIDC
+205 HNSRNEYMVVMDC
-218 MYMWSKDKHKH
+218 MYMWSKDKHMH
-229 CVCGGN
+229 CVCGGST
-235 ADFNVHNTHTNVK
+235 DFNGHDTHKNIEWTK
-248 WSEWNSTNS
+248 WNSTDS

-269 DINLD
+269 DINLA

-315 DSGKLECS
+315 GSGKLECS
-323 IKNYGSFNMYAGTL
+323 IKTYGSFNMYAGTL
-337 QDGYNLRTEPDSK
+337 QNGYNLRTEPDSK

-361 NVISKGNAET
+361 DVISKGNAET
-371 KIDGSS
+371 KINGNS
-377 EFQGTL
+377 EFQGT
-383 IIDELTSD
+383 IMIDELTSD
-391 SRAYIGENAKI
+391 SRAYIGGNAKV
-402 TGKIKISNSQ
+402 TGKLEFSQPQ

-433 FTFNSNIVCNGNI
+433 FTLNSNIVCNGNI
-446 ISGIFKGNVENNG
+446 MSGIFKGNVENNG

-464 TFYGFVTGNGT
+464 TFYGNVAGNGT
-475 IADRAK
+475 IADSAK
-481 VEVTLDLDGGNGNDK
+481 VKVTLDLDGGNGNDK

-529 SLPVFSTLSLTA
+529 SLPVISTLSLTA
-541 HWVKNLTP
+541 HWVKNPTP

-558 PTTQSTTESTT
+558 PTTQSTTE
-569 QLTTEL
+569 LTTV
-575 TTQSTTQ
+575 S
-582 STTKSTT
+582 
-589 KSTTQ
+589 
-594 STTQLTTQS
+594 TTQS
-603 TTKNISYK
+603 TTKNISDK
-611 NVNAVTDY
+611 NVNAATDY
-619 NENHNTTVK
+619 NENQNTTVK

-652 TVATLLALAFVI
+652 SVATLLALAFVI

>member
-8 VVIAICLVI
+8 IVVAICLVI

-25 ANNSQSS
+25 ASNSQST
-32 SPIKFNEAQSEHEKS
+32 SPIKIRVAPSEHEKS

-73 GYKWWKV
+73 GYKWWKTR
-80 KEETGFDRIYLSH
+80 EEPYFESFDKSTH

-104 LREGTKTL
+104 IKQGQKIL
-112 EPDNWLILPEQNLSA
+112 EPDNWLILPEQNLS
-127 EKNYTLT
+127 EKKIYSLT
-134 FDIMAPDKSY
+134 FDIVAFDGKY
-144 RKDKIGIYISTDGK
+144 LKDKIGIYISTDGGK
-158 NNYTQLGDDF
+158 SYTQLGDDF
-168 DLTKCTID
+168 DLTQSELGNSTDVKD
-176 ENHSYSNWL
+176 VWQ

-205 HDSRNEYIVIIDC
+205 HNSRDEYVVVMDC
-218 MYMWSKDKHKH
+218 MYMWSINKHIMH

-235 ADFNVHNTHTNVK
+235 TDFNGHDTHKNIEWTK
-248 WSEWNSTNS
+248 WNSTDS

-269 DINLD
+269 DINLA
-274 TTQDVSNDINIC
+274 TTQTVSNDMNIC

-300 ITVKNNASLTITDCL
+300 IKVKNNASLTITDCL
-315 DSGKLECS
+315 GSGKLECS

-337 QDGYNLRTEPDSK
+337 QNGYNLRTEPDSK

-361 NVISKGNAET
+361 DVISKGNAET
-371 KIDGSS
+371 KINGNS

-383 IIDELTSD
+383 VIDELTSD
-391 SRAYIGENAKI
+391 SRAYIGGNAKV
-402 TGKIKISNSQ
+402 TGKLEFSQPQ

-425 DGDIEFDY
+425 DGDIEFNY
-433 FTFNSNIVCNGNI
+433 FTLNSNIVCNGNI

-464 TFYGFVTGNGT
+464 TFYGNVTGNGT

-529 SLPVFSTLSLTA
+529 SLPVISTLSLTA
-541 HWVKNLTP
+541 HWVKNPTP

-558 PTTQSTTESTT
+558 PTTQSTTE
-569 QLTTEL
+569 LTTV
-575 TTQSTTQ
+575 
-582 STTKSTT
+582 
-589 KSTTQ
+589 
-594 STTQLTTQS
+594 S
-603 TTKNISYK
+603 TTKNISDK
-611 NVNAVTDY
+611 NVNAATDY

-652 TVATLLALAFVI
+652 SVATLLALAFVI

>member
-1 MKKKIIS
+1 MKKKLFSI
-8 VVIAICLVI
+8 VIAICLVI

-25 ANNSQSS
+25 ASNSQST
-32 SPIKFNEAQSEHEKS
+32 SPIKIRVAPSEHEKP

-73 GYKWWKV
+73 GYKWWKTR
-80 KEETGFDRIYLSH
+80 EEPYFESFDKSTH

-104 LREGTKTL
+104 IKQGQKIL
-112 EPDNWLILPEQNLSA
+112 EPDNWLILPEQNLS
-127 EKNYTLT
+127 EKKIYSLT
-134 FDIMAPDKSY
+134 FDIVAFDGLY
-144 RKDKIGIYISTDGK
+144 LKDKIGIYISTDGGK
-158 NNYTQLGDDF
+158 SYTQLGDDF
-168 DLTKCTID
+168 DFTQSELGNSTDVKD
-176 ENHSYSNWL
+176 VWQ

-205 HDSRNEYIVIIDC
+205 HNSRDEYVVVMDC
-218 MYMWSKDKHKH
+218 MYMWSINKHIMH

-235 ADFNVHNTHTNVK
+235 TEFNGHDTHKNIEWTK
-248 WSEWNSTNS
+248 WNSTDS

-269 DINLD
+269 DINLA
-274 TTQDVSNDINIC
+274 TTQTVSNDINIC
-286 LNGKTIKSNTSAYA
+286 LNGKTIKSNTSNYA
-300 ITVKNNASLTITDCL
+300 LTVKNNASLTITDCTVG
-315 DSGKLECS
+315 GKLEYS

-337 QDGYNLRTEPDSK
+337 QSGYELYTEPDSK

-361 NVISKGNAET
+361 NVISAGNAET
-371 KIDGSS
+371 KIDGNS
-377 EFQGTL
+377 EFQGMLLVT
-383 IIDELTSD
+383 ELTSD
-391 SRAYIGENAKI
+391 SRAYIGGNAKI
-402 TGKIKISNSQ
+402 TGKIQISLPQ

-433 FTFNSNIVCNGNI
+433 FTLNSNIVCNGNI

-475 IADRAK
+475 IADSAK
-481 VEVTLDLDGGNGNDK
+481 VKVTLDLDGGNGNDK

-541 HWVKNLTP
+541 HWVKNPTPPTTEP

-558 PTTQSTTESTT
+558 PTTQLTTESTT
-569 QLTTEL
+569 Q
-575 TTQSTTQ
+575 STI
-582 STTKSTT
+582 
-589 KSTTQ
+589 
-594 STTQLTTQS
+594 
-603 TTKNISYK
+603 KNISDK

-652 TVATLLALAFVI
+652 AVATLLAFVI